1 MADWHLEK
9 TVSVGHIV
17 TTLSVA
23 FGVIWYMAGL
33 ENQVDIVRQEQAYL
47 RQSIARV
54 ETQADFKTREITK
67 RFEKIREEQKADS
80 RRIEEKIDKLIEREL
95 NGAHRR

>member
-33 ENQVDIVRQEQAYL
+33 ENQVDIVRQEQVHIK
-47 RQSIARV
+47 QSLIRV
-54 ETQADFKTREITK
+54 ETQTDNKTREITK
-67 RFEKIREEQKADS
+67 RFEKIREEQKADN

-95 NGAHRR
+95 NGVRR